1 MVKASGKEIVLIGVT
16 ITVTANVNELA
27 DMIRACNT
35 SAAYNRDFV
44 VHYFY
49 NQIFQVVK
57 RNEKATVSSRSLGA
71 FSLVSA

>member
-27 DMIRACNT
+27 DMIRVCNT
-35 SAAYNRDFV
+35 GAAYNRDFA